1 MRLPALLP
9 ALFLSMA
16 LLLTR
21 SGLAGSATSLRYAL
35 KAGQRLTYAQDYQTD
50 SRSDA
55 RSLFEQGGESTA
67 DASLVN
73 ALRIHLRA
81 QLQVEV
87 LAMQEQGWLLSV
99 RWERLTGTITA
110 NGQPRAEL
118 LSALQKGLA
127 LPLVLQLDR
136 NGRFGPLH
144 LDPTLDPTIMALART
159 LLAPLQCILPPT
171 PSSTWEAVE
180 EDPAGRFEAVYQ
192 LERRDRKYG
201 ITRLRK
207 WLARHLPD
215 SSVTR
220 QGELKVERNIQVQG
234 SRGLG
239 FHAQRGH
246 LVFLDGHEVQRT
258 IIAGKTVAGSDV
270 RLALRLTGSGRLKPE
285 VLGVRQTWAKQRQL
299 ASPGTSLY
307 VEASAEEQET
317 AVQRKALG
325 ESTAD
330 QIFEALKAV
339 ESQGEKDGGA
349 HYLKLKALAYVHPE
363 SCARMGE
370 QLAIASPETLSMRL
384 LASALST
391 TGSLPCQ
398 EALAKA
404 IRSRRE
410 DWPGM
415 AVLIPALGQCQ
426 NPSLASIA
434 LLEELAYGSPVVSI
448 ASTAQLMLGS
458 MAFNLA
464 RQGAP
469 EKAEGIVAS
478 ALARLEAARDSVL
491 AARFLLCLGNAG
503 SPRSLPTLQSWAVT
517 PDPELRALAFYALRW
532 IEATP
537 VDPLLLKALASDPE
551 ARVRSKVIEAFRYR
565 APSATLVEALAHTTL
580 KDASPRVRLAA
591 LGSLWDLRNRYPE
604 VLTTVEAARKDP
616 DEDVRKQADSFLGK

>member
-1 MRLPALLP
+1 
-9 ALFLSMA
+9 
-16 LLLTR
+16 
-21 SGLAGSATSLRYAL
+21 
-35 KAGQRLTYAQDYQTD
+35 
-50 SRSDA
+50 
-55 RSLFEQGGESTA
+55 
-67 DASLVN
+67 
-73 ALRIHLRA
+73 
-81 QLQVEV
+81 
-87 LAMQEQGWLLSV
+87 
-99 RWERLTGTITA
+99 
-110 NGQPRAEL
+110 
-118 LSALQKGLA
+118 
-127 LPLVLQLDR
+127 
-136 NGRFGPLH
+136 
-144 LDPTLDPTIMALART
+144 
-159 LLAPLQCILPPT
+159 
-171 PSSTWEAVE
+171 
-180 EDPAGRFEAVYQ
+180 
-192 LERRDRKYG
+192 
-201 ITRLRK
+201 
-207 WLARHLPD
+207 
-215 SSVTR
+215 
-220 QGELKVERNIQVQG
+220 
-234 SRGLG
+234 
-239 FHAQRGH
+239 
-246 LVFLDGHEVQRT
+246 
-258 IIAGKTVAGSDV
+258 
-270 RLALRLTGSGRLKPE
+270 
-285 VLGVRQTWAKQRQL
+285 
-299 ASPGTSLY
+299 
-307 VEASAEEQET
+307 
-317 AVQRKALG
+317 
-325 ESTAD
+325 
-330 QIFEALKAV
+330 
-339 ESQGEKDGGA
+339 
-349 HYLKLKALAYVHPE
+349 
-363 SCARMGE
+363 MGE

-532 IEATP
+532 IEAAP

>member
-1 MRLPALLP
+1 MRLPSALP
-9 ALFLSMA
+9 ALFLSIA
-16 LLLTR
+16 LLLT
-21 SGLAGSATSLRYAL
+21 SPGLAGGPAPLRYAL

-55 RSLFEQGGESTA
+55 RSLFEQGGEAAA

-81 QLQVEV
+81 RMQVEV
-87 LAMQEQGWLLSV
+87 LEQQEQGWLVSV
-99 RWERLTGTITA
+99 RWERLTGSVTA
-110 NGQPRAEL
+110 NGQPQAQL
-118 LSALQKGLA
+118 LSALQVGLA
-127 LPLVLQLDR
+127 LPLVLHLDR
-136 NGRFGPLH
+136 DGRFGPLH
-144 LDPTLDPTIMALART
+144 LEPALDPTVIALART

-171 PSSTWEAVE
+171 PSSTWEALE
-180 EDPAGRFEAVYQ
+180 EDPAGHFATIYQ
-192 LERRDRKYG
+192 LERQDRKDG
-201 ITRLRK
+201 ITRFRK

-215 SSVTR
+215 SSSAR
-220 QGELKVERNIQVQG
+220 PGELKVERNIQVQG
-234 SRGLG
+234 SRAMG
-239 FHAQRGH
+239 FQAQRGH
-246 LVFLDGHEVQRT
+246 LAFLDGHEVQRT

-270 RLALRLTGSGRLKPE
+270 RLALRLTSSGRLKADA
-285 VLGVRQTWAKQRQL
+285 LGVRQAWAKQRRQ
-299 ASPGTSLY
+299 ASPGISLY
-307 VEASAEEQET
+307 AEASAEEQET

-330 QIFEALKAV
+330 QIFEALKAA

-349 HYLKLKALAYVHPE
+349 HYLKLKALAYIHPE
-363 SCARMGE
+363 ACARMGE

-398 EALAKA
+398 EALGKA

-410 DWPGM
+410 DWPAM

-426 NPSLASIA
+426 NPSLAAIA
-434 LLEELAYGSPVVSI
+434 LLEELAYGSTVVSI

-478 ALARLEAARDSVL
+478 ALARLEAARDPIL

-503 SPRSLPTLQSWAVT
+503 SAQSLPALQSWAAT
-517 PDPELRALAFYALRW
+517 AEPELRALAFYALRW
-532 IEATP
+532 IEAAS
-537 VDPLLLKALASDPE
+537 VEPLLLKALAADPE
-551 ARVRSKVIEAFRYR
+551 ARVRAKVIEAFKYR
-565 APSATLVEALAHTTL
+565 APSATLVEALARTAL
-580 KDASPRVRLAA
+580 QDASPRVRLAA
-591 LGSLWDLRNRYPE
+591 LGSLWDLRSQFPD